1 MQTLRH
7 DNPGDSDAP
16 ASFVDATSP
25 IKVVMAA
32 KKGIRSRRLIGGNG
46 LA

>member
-7 DNPGDSDAP
+7 DNPGDSETP

-25 IKVVMAA
+25 IEIVMAA
-32 KKGIRSRRLIGGNG
+32 KKGIRSRCLSVGNG
-46 LA
+46 QA